1 MTEDGAMVG
10 FVVVT
15 HGNLATEL
23 IAAAEM
29 IVGNMKKVRAV
40 PIGSSC
46 SPEKAR
52 EDIIRAIDSVDSG
65 GGAII
70 LTDLFGGTPSNL
82 SISFLEE
89 KKIEVVT
96 GVNLPMMIK
105 LNSIREA
112 MDLDEMARFIKSYGR
127 ENITVAGELLKGDAA
142 L

>member
-1 MTEDGAMVG
+1 MVQQNATVG

-15 HGNLATEL
+15 HGNLANEL

-29 IVGNMKKVRAV
+29 IVGKMKNLRAV
-40 PIGSSC
+40 AIASSS
-46 SPEKAR
+46 SPEKSR
-52 EDIIRAIDSVDSG
+52 EDIVRAIDAVDSG
-65 GGAII
+65 RGAII

-105 LNSIREA
+105 LSNIRES

-127 ENITVAGELLKGDAA
+127 ENITVAGELLKGESAT
-142 L
+142 